1 MTPQQER
8 ANPPFNV
15 RKLAATMQGSEKSLK
30 LKEKFMAEI
39 ARHPAFRNNDIHDLT
54 KDEVR
59 ERTAEKF
66 ASMVYFFTSES
77 IEAFQERMALI
88 SIADP
93 AFWVSYPSDREWQ
106 PPDLQRSHCFSD
118 KFADHSRPVSVS
130 TLVSSSAP
138 SARTLPPTSS
148 VSRKHG

>member
-1 MTPQQER
+1 MSRERVLTSADGDDGDGELARDNGDQPAIGGNRVLTPRQER

-15 RKLAATMQGSEKSLK
+15 RKLAALQQGSEKSLK

-93 AFWVSYPSDREWQ
+93 G
-106 PPDLQRSHCFSD
+106 
-118 KFADHSRPVSVS
+118 KFAAS
-130 TLVSSSAP
+130 L
-138 SARTLPPTSS
+138 LPA
-148 VSRKHG
+148 

>member
-1 MTPQQER
+1 
-8 ANPPFNV
+8 
-15 RKLAATMQGSEKSLK
+15 MQGSEKSLV

-93 AFWVSYPSDREWQ
+93 GKL
-106 PPDLQRSHCFSD
+106 PPCHCRCETHAD
-118 KFADHSRPVSVS
+118 DHSF
-130 TLVSSSAP
+130 LG
-138 SARTLPPTSS
+138 TLPEAIAP
-148 VSRKHG
+148 RAAI

>member
-1 MTPQQER
+1 
-8 ANPPFNV
+8 
-15 RKLAATMQGSEKSLK
+15 MQGSEKSLV

-77 IEAFQERMALI
+77 VDAFQERMALI

-93 AFWVSYPSDREWQ
+93 GE
-106 PPDLQRSHCFSD
+106 
-118 KFADHSRPVSVS
+118 
-130 TLVSSSAP
+130 
-138 SARTLPPTSS
+138 LPP
-148 VSRKHG
+148 SRCSLPTR